1 MFGFGKESRLAD
13 ETGAGLT
20 EVMMAIVILT
30 VASLSLA
37 GTSVRVGTTMSA
49 VQGRISA
56 MEVAERQ
63 LEQLH
68 STDYAAIANGSK
80 VEDGVQ
86 LTWTVTEGDVSKQ
99 ILMVY
104 RYDLPRSTR
113 QDTLIAAVRAR

>member
-1 MFGFGKESRLAD
+1 MFGFGKESRLRD

>member
-1 MFGFGKESRLAD
+1 MFGFGKESRLRD

-86 LTWTVTEGDVSKQ
+86 LTWTVTEGDVSKR